1 MPQPGFAPIGIRAG
15 ISYLLGVALGALL
28 VGCGSPA
35 TSSSAATLDQSAAPA
50 APAGTNSLPG
60 ETANG
65 TLTTLH
71 AFHQTDGNRP
81 VALVR
86 ASSGMLY
93 GATKGGGTADQ
104 GEVFALSPEGAF
116 TTLHVFQGSD
126 GSAPAALVLDADN
139 NLYGITSDG
148 GVGRDGTLFEISAS
162 GDFRTLASFIGTNG
176 ACPDAL
182 VLGNDGNLYGTTA
195 LGGPAF
201 TSNVDVSVEGYG
213 TLFRVT
219 PGGELTTL
227 WAFSGI
233 DGYQPADLLQTAD
246 GTLIGISSGGGPTF
260 QNTSQFGGGT
270 VFSLSPS
277 GILTTLYGLDNFTAS
292 QPTSLARAGNGD
304 LYVSTYGGGQNG
316 NGVVLQITPAGAVTL
331 LFEFSGND
339 GTSPANLAIGT
350 DGNLY
355 GTTYQGGPNY
365 QFGGDAANDAGQGTV
380 FQLTPAGVLTTLYA
394 FNGPDGATPDA
405 LLLSS
410 AGTLDGATGQGGSG
424 AGMPSVG
431 GTVFQLS
438 GIQLSGTAR

>member
-1 MPQPGFAPIGIRAG
+1 MPRPGSFSIGFRTGA
-15 ISYLLGVALGALL
+15 SYLLGVALGVLL
-28 VGCGSPA
+28 VGCGNSATPA
-35 TSSSAATLDQSAAPA
+35 APATLDQNVAPA
-50 APAGTNSLPG
+50 PSAETDSLPN
-60 ETANG
+60 E

-71 AFHQTDGNRP
+71 AFHRTDGNRP

-86 ASSGMLY
+86 AANGTLY
-93 GATKGGGTADQ
+93 GATKGGGATDQ
-104 GEVFALSPEGAF
+104 GIVFALSPEGAL

-126 GSAPAALVLDADN
+126 GSAPVALVLDADS

-148 GVGRDGTLFEISAS
+148 GAAHDGTLFEISAS
-162 GDFRTLASFIGTNG
+162 GSFRVVASFIGTNG
-176 ACPDAL
+176 AFPDAL
-182 VLGNDGNLYGTTA
+182 VLGGDGNLYGTTA

-219 PGGELTTL
+219 PEGELTTL

-233 DGYQPADLLQTAD
+233 DGYQPTGLLQAAD

-292 QPTSLARAGNGD
+292 QPTSLVQAGNGD
-304 LYVSTYGGGQNG
+304 LYVTTYGGGQNG

-339 GTSPANLAIGT
+339 GTSPASLTLGS

-365 QFGGDAANDAGQGTV
+365 QFGGSDAGAGTV
-380 FQLTPAGVLTTLYA
+380 FQLTPGGVLTTLYA
-394 FNGPDGATPDA
+394 FNGPDGATPNA
-405 LLLSS
+405 LLLS
-410 AGTLDGATGQGGSG
+410 AGGILYGTTGQGGGG
-424 AGMPSVG
+424 ADMPGVG

-438 GIQLSGTAR
+438 GIAR